1 MRKNLANI
9 ITCFRIL
16 CSILLLFFPVFSLR
30 FYILYFLCGV
40 SDIMDGAVARKTNSI
55 SPFGSRLDTVA
66 DFIFVLAALIKVL
79 PKIEIPL
86 WLLIWIFVI
95 FVIKIINLISGFYI
109 KKRLVVAH
117 TVMNKITGALLFILT
132 FTVTIIELNYTAI
145 AVCSIATISAIQEG
159 YCIRSEKDKFVQSNT
174 YIE

>member
-9 ITCFRIL
+9 ITCCRIL
-16 CSILLLFFPVFSLR
+16 CSILLLLFPVFSLP
-30 FYILYFLCGV
+30 FYILYSLCGV
-40 SDIMDGAVARKTNSI
+40 SDIIDGAVARKTNSS

-66 DFIFVLAALIKVL
+66 DFIFVAAALIKVL

-86 WLLIWIFVI
+86 WLLIWICVI
-95 FVIKIINLISGFYI
+95 AVIKIINLISGFYI

-132 FTVTIIELNYTAI
+132 FTVTIIELNYTAV
-145 AVCSIATISAIQEG
+145 AVCSIATFSAIQEG
-159 YCIRSEKDKFVQSNT
+159 HYIRAGKEV
-174 YIE
+174 

>member
-1 MRKNLANI
+1 MNI

-16 CSILLLFFPVFSLR
+16 CSILLLLFPVFSLR
-30 FYILYFLCGV
+30 FYVLYSLCGV
-40 SDIMDGAVARKTNSI
+40 SDIIDGAVARKTNSS

-66 DFIFVLAALIKVL
+66 DFIFVVAALIKVL

-109 KKRLVVAH
+109 KKRFVVAH

-132 FTVTIIELNYTAI
+132 FTVTIIELNYTAA
-145 AVCSIATISAIQEG
+145 AVCFIATFSAIQEG
-159 YCIRSEKDKFVQSNT
+159 HYIRTGKAQLF
-174 YIE
+174 I

>member
-1 MRKNLANI
+1 MRKNLVNI

-16 CSILLLFFPVFSLR
+16 CSILLLLFPVFSLR
-30 FYILYFLCGV
+30 FYVLYSLCGV
-40 SDIMDGAVARKTNSI
+40 SDIIDGAVARKTNSS

-66 DFIFVLAALIKVL
+66 DFIFVVAALIKVL

-109 KKRLVVAH
+109 KKRFVVAH

-132 FTVTIIELNYTAI
+132 FTVTIIELNYTAA
-145 AVCSIATISAIQEG
+145 AVCFIATFSAIQEG
-159 YCIRSEKDKFVQSNT
+159 HYIRTGKAQLF
-174 YIE
+174 I

>member
-117 TVMNKITGALLFILT
+117 TVMNKITGLLLFLLPLT
-132 FTVTIIELNYTAI
+132 FPVIDLNYSSI
-145 AVCSIATISAIQEG
+145 AVCVIASLAAIQESFYIATG
-159 YCIRSEKDKFVQSNT
+159 YKYK
-174 YIE
+174 